1 MPTRSGRG
9 LLSVARFIEAR
20 LDEEA
25 DSARRCDGDG
35 RGEWSAHGHTVDFCQ
50 VDLAGFHPTIAHVAL
65 YDPVRVLREIQAKR
79 RILARHAR
87 DPWPCH
93 DLRDL
98 ASPSPTLLTSRQGP
112 EAAKHMGRSSSKA
125 ARPGATSP
133 RKILTG
139 QNLG

>member
-79 RILARHAR
+79 RI
-87 DPWPCH
+87 WPVTPATPGRATTCVTLPRLH
-93 DLRDL
+93 P
-98 ASPSPTLLTSRQGP
+98 PS
-112 EAAKHMGRSSSKA
+112 
-125 ARPGATSP
+125 
-133 RKILTG
+133 
-139 QNLG
+139 